1 MFRIGEFAQI
11 AQVSSRQLRFYDQLG
26 LLQPAHIDAQTG
38 YRYYSI
44 RQLPRLNGILAL
56 KELGLSLEQIGPL
69 LKDEISPTELRAM
82 LTLKRA
88 EVERSLRE
96 EETRLRHI
104 ESRIAQ
110 IDRHGGTEGF
120 DVILKSVE
128 PTPFLS
134 LHCSCADMD
143 EVVRMVHLVA
153 EDGARQIRPALRDKL
168 VVVARNDHDDDKLD
182 LEIGFSLT
190 RPSNAGV
197 RLTGDYLL
205 RASELPAVET
215 MATLVRPGTNME
227 SHTSFGA
234 VGTWIEANNYQIA
247 GPCREVFLEPITGPP
262 GFEGALVEIQF
273 PITAG
278 RLAFYVCLKPPIPE
292 RVRVPATRTAV
303 PNSGRR
309 STSAGADDDY
319 DPRRSTFRSYKKDDR
334 HRDPEEGRPQ
344 VRSGDSGHARQPSC
358 QLGHAQSDRTDPG
371 HAGRRFYARRIRPP
385 SASTSK
391 RSGPRRRSCPRTSE
405 TMPARCGS
413 TPMPAAPSSGIW
425 CIRCSPRR
433 SSDRT
438 SAMSRLTRR
447 R

>member
-110 IDRHGGTEGF
+110 IDRYGGTEGF
-120 DVILKSVE
+120 DVILKSVA

-143 EVVRMVHLVA
+143 EVVRMVRLVA

-168 VVVARNDHDDDKLD
+168 IVVARNDRDDEKLD

-190 RPSNAGV
+190 RPSNAAV
-197 RLTGDYLL
+197 RLTGDHLL
-205 RASELPAVET
+205 RAGELPAVET

-227 SHTSFGA
+227 SHSSFGA
-234 VGTWIEANNYQIA
+234 VGSWIEANNYQIA
-247 GPCREVFLEPITGPP
+247 GPCREVFLESITGPP

-273 PITAG
+273 PVK
-278 RLAFYVCLKPPIPE
+278 LA
-292 RVRVPATRTAV
+292 A
-303 PNSGRR
+303 
-309 STSAGADDDY
+309 
-319 DPRRSTFRSYKKDDR
+319 
-334 HRDPEEGRPQ
+334 
-344 VRSGDSGHARQPSC
+344 
-358 QLGHAQSDRTDPG
+358 
-371 HAGRRFYARRIRPP
+371 
-385 SASTSK
+385 
-391 RSGPRRRSCPRTSE
+391 
-405 TMPARCGS
+405 
-413 TPMPAAPSSGIW
+413 
-425 CIRCSPRR
+425 
-433 SSDRT
+433 
-438 SAMSRLTRR
+438 
-447 R
+447 